1 MQSLAFGHTGK
12 LGGTMDIVDAQ
23 VHANVLGTEA
33 TLAIMDALGI
43 QGVLFDEYLTTTED
57 GATPPGYRL
66 ADGAFRPVGPN
77 AEAAA
82 LRHPER
88 FAFLMRVDRRDPGIE
103 CWIETL
109 AAAPGFK
116 ALRTLVLTPADGAA
130 FEDGGHDRL
139 LNAARAHSLPVFI
152 TCPGRVRLLAS
163 YAERF
168 PDVQFV
174 IDHCGAAFNAPRGQ
188 ATIDDAVALARYPN
202 VAYKW
207 AHAPKLLSTTAYP
220 FPDLEP
226 KLRRAVDAFGPERV
240 MWASDYTMSRRS
252 ANWGEALFS
261 IRHSPSLSEDEK
273 AWILGRTARRI
284 LNWPPP
290 QTLVTSTLV
299 SPHLPAW

>member
-1 MQSLAFGHTGK
+1 
-12 LGGTMDIVDAQ
+12 MDIVDAQ

-33 TLAIMDALGI
+33 TLAVMDALGI
-43 QGVLFDEYLTTTED
+43 QGLLFDEYQTTTED
-57 GATPPGYRL
+57 GAPQPDYRL
-66 ADGAFRPVGPN
+66 ADGTFRPVGPN

-88 FAFLMRVDRRDPGIE
+88 FAFLIRVDLRDPGIE
-103 CWIETL
+103 GWIETL

-116 ALRTLVLTPADGAA
+116 ALRTLVFTPSEGAVFADG
-130 FEDGGHDRL
+130 GCDRL
-139 LNAARAHSLPVFI
+139 LHAPRAYSLPVFI

-174 IDHCGAAFNAPRGQ
+174 IDHCGVVFDAPGGK
-188 ATIDDAVALARYPN
+188 ATIDDAVAMARYPN
-202 VAYKW
+202 VACKW
-207 AHAPKLLSTTAYP
+207 AHAPDFLSTTAYP

-240 MWASDYTMSRRS
+240 MWASDYTMIRR

-273 AWILGRTARRI
+273 AWILGGTARWV

-290 QTLVTSTLV
+290 QTLSEATSV
-299 SPHLPAW
+299 SSHRAAFSGPDHGYHDHS